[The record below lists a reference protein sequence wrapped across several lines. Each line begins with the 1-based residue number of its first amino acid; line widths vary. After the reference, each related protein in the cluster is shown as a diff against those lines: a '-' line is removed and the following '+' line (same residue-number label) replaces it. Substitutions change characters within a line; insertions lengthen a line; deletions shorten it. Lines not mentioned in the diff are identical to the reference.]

1 MDSGLYIK
9 VFSSWEV
16 IVVSL
21 LLMLFLP
28 LVFYVA
34 STRSKPRKPAPPVR
48 KPAPRKAPAAPKPSD
63 EDIEPSDRQRGEE

>member
-21 LLMLFLP
+21 ILMLLLP
-28 LVFYVA
+28 LVFFVA

-48 KPAPRKAPAAPKPSD
+48 KPAPRKAPAAPKPPGDD
-63 EDIEPSDRQRGEE
+63 EEPAERRSEA